1 MLRLIH
7 IQRHSRISQSL
18 STSFSNYALSNST
31 QRVVMERNKKWKNM
45 LNELKEYREKH
56 GHTMVPIEYELNPK
70 LGAWVDS
77 QRQYY
82 KRDSLSEE
90 RMEMLQN
97 EGFVFDV
104 HNEIWQ
110 DRYNELV
117 EYKEKHGDC
126 NVPHTP
132 EYHELWTWVFVQRR
146 MYSIR
151 MSGKKSS
158 MTDHRISQLEKLGF
172 VWNLNDYSWIIR
184 FEELKTYKA
193 NHGDCLVPKLFEPNP
208 ALAKWVEMQRTQY
221 KNLQMGKRSFLTP
234 ERIKLLE
241 NIGFVWNVHDL
252 KWMLKYKELLNFF
265 MVNGHCNVP
274 VKHNKPLVNW
284 MGRQRKEYHKFL
296 NNEKSQLN
304 EKRIILLQKTGLLLN
319 DRYDVQTER

>member
-1 MLRLIH
+1 M
-7 IQRHSRISQSL
+7 
-18 STSFSNYALSNST
+18 
-31 QRVVMERNKKWKNM
+31 KWKNM
-45 LNELKEYREKH
+45 LQELKEYREKH

-82 KRDSLSEE
+82 KRGHLSDDRIEL
-90 RMEMLQN
+90 LQN

-117 EYKEKHGDC
+117 EYTNRHGDC

-132 EYHELWTWVFVQRR
+132 NTHELWTWVFVQRR

-158 MTDHRISQLEKLGF
+158 MTDQRIAQLEKLGF
-172 VWNLNDYSWIIR
+172 VWNLNDHSWIVR
-184 FEELKTYKA
+184 FEELKTYRD
-193 NHGDCLVPKLFEPNP
+193 NHGDCLVPKRFEPNP
-208 ALAKWVEMQRTQY
+208 ALAKWVEMQRSQY
-221 KNLQMGKRSFLTP
+221 KNLQMGERSFLTP

-241 NIGFVWNVHDL
+241 DIGFVWNVHDL
-252 KWMLKYKELLNFF
+252 KWMLKYKELLEFF

-284 MGRQRKEYHKFL
+284 IGRQRKEYHNFL

-304 EKRIILLQKTGLLLN
+304 EKRILLLQNAGLLLN
-319 DRYDVQTER
+319 ERYDVQIER